1 MTGGKSFSA
10 AAAVTS
16 LAPRARP
23 ADVNERDA
31 TDGTYDDRRTYRH
44 RERTRR
50 HARRHVNK
58 GGSNP
63 GTGEQIT
70 DP

>member
-1 MTGGKSFSA
+1 
-10 AAAVTS
+10 VTS
-16 LAPRARP
+16 LAPRARA

-31 TDGTYDDRRTYRH
+31 TDDIYDDSRTYRH

-50 HARRHVNK
+50 HARRHVSK
-58 GGSNP
+58 GASNP

-70 DP
+70 DPEERARDVTGKRT